1 MPNGGCAVTDR
12 AYSVDF
18 PAVGA
23 VCDRPFGPDVSE
35 PLTLLLGLAVNADAG
50 PRDSVKAG
58 GRDLIFALHADSVST
73 LFDAMDGFVDG
84 PEEFRIGLF
93 ESKPDVNVVFLAG
106 LVDPIAAL
114 RSRFCRRGSSGRGS
128 HQAFLFLFE
137 NIFVFLYFDRTHA
150 FVPRTNWLNQV
161 RVNLPV

>member
-1 MPNGGCAVTDR
+1 MRPRPLDTSVLDR
-12 AYSVDF
+12 FAASLSELKVW
-18 PAVGA
+18 P
-23 VCDRPFGPDVSE
+23 PDVPE

-73 LFDAMDGFVDG
+73 LFDAMDSFVDG

-114 RSRFCRRGSSGRGS
+114 RARFCRRGSSGRGS

-137 NIFVFLYFDRTHA
+137 NIFVFLYIYRTHA
-150 FVPRTNWLNQV
+150 FAPLRIWLNQV
-161 RVNLPV
+161 RGN

>member
-1 MPNGGCAVTDR
+1 MCL
-12 AYSVDF
+12 SL
-18 PAVGA
+18 
-23 VCDRPFGPDVSE
+23 
-35 PLTLLLGLAVNADAG
+35 LTLLLGLAVNADAG

-73 LFDAMDGFVDG
+73 LFDAMDSFVDG

-114 RSRFCRRGSSGRGS
+114 RSRFCRRGSRRRRKPP
-128 HQAFLFLFE
+128 AIPF
-137 NIFVFLYFDRTHA
+137 YF
-150 FVPRTNWLNQV
+150 Q
-161 RVNLPV
+161 